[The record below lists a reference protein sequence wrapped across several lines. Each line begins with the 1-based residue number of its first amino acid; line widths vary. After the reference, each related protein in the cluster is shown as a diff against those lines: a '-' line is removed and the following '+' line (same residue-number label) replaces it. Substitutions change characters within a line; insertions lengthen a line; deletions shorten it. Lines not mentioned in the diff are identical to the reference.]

1 MGRRTA
7 WVVLFPLKGKKD
19 KNMEHPGNSAV
30 SRDIAYHIHPYTN
43 LKTHQTQGPLVM
55 TRGEGVRVFDETGK
69 GYIEGFAGLWCAS
82 LGFSEPRLVAAAT
95 RQLETLPYYHN
106 FAGKAPDVV
115 IDLAER
121 LIEIAPVPMS
131 KVFFANSGS
140 EATDTAV
147 KLVWY
152 YNNAVGRPE
161 KKKVISR
168 QKAYHGVT
176 IASASLTGLPN
187 NHRDFDLPIDRIMH
201 TDCPHFYRF
210 GAEGESEEDFA
221 SRCAASLEKMILDEG
236 PDTVA
241 AFIAEPVMGA
251 GGVIVPPKT
260 YFEKVQA
267 VLDKHDVL
275 FIADEVICG
284 FGRTGNMWG
293 CQTYDLKPDMITM
306 AKALSAAYLPI
317 SAVMISEGVFQAM
330 TKESEKI
337 GMFAH
342 GFTYSGHPVPAAV
355 ALETLKI
362 YEERDI
368 VGHVRHVGPSLQDGL
383 RRLADHPLVGEVRG
397 LGLVA
402 GVELVKNKETKESFD
417 PADGVGAYL
426 AGRIQEHGAI
436 ARAIVDT
443 IAFSPPLIITEDE
456 IGEMLGCFERGL
468 EETLAMVRERGLA

>member
-1 MGRRTA
+1 
-7 WVVLFPLKGKKD
+7 
-19 KNMEHPGNSAV
+19 MEHPGNSAV
-30 SRDIAYHIHPYTN
+30 GRDIAYHIHPYTN
-43 LKTHQTQGPLVM
+43 LKTHQKQGPLIM

-82 LGFSEPRLVAAAT
+82 LGFNEPRLVEAAT
-95 RQLETLPYYHN
+95 RQLEKLPYYHN
-106 FAGKAPDVV
+106 FAGKASDVV

-121 LIEIAPVPMS
+121 LIELAPVPMS

-140 EATDTAV
+140 EAVDTAV

-152 YNNAVGRPE
+152 YNNAVGRPQ
-161 KKKVISR
+161 KKKIISR
-168 QKAYHGVT
+168 HKAYHGVT

-187 NHRDFDLPIDRIMH
+187 LHRDFDLPIDRIVH
-201 TDCPHFYRF
+201 TECPHYYRF
-210 GAEGESEEDFA
+210 GADGESEEDFA
-221 SRCAASLEKMILDEG
+221 SRCAANLEKMILDEG

-260 YFEKVQA
+260 YFEKVQV
-267 VLDKHDVL
+267 VLGKYDVL

-293 CQTYDLKPDMITM
+293 CQTFDLNPDMITM

-317 SAVMISEGVFQAM
+317 SAVMVSEKVFDAM
-330 TKESEKI
+330 VDESEKI
-337 GMFAH
+337 GLFAH

-368 VGHVRHVGPSLQDGL
+368 VAHVRRVGPRLQDGL
-383 RRLADHPLVGEVRG
+383 RRLNDHPLVGEVRG

-402 GVELVKNKETKESFD
+402 GVELVKNKETKEPFD
-417 PADGVGAYL
+417 PADGVGAFLY
-426 AGRIQEHGAI
+426 ARTQEHGAI

-443 IAFSPPLIITEDE
+443 IAFAPPLIISEEE
-456 IGEMLGCFERGL
+456 IDEMLGYFECGL
-468 EETLAMVRERGLA
+468 ADTLAMVGERGLA

>member
-1 MGRRTA
+1 
-7 WVVLFPLKGKKD
+7 
-19 KNMEHPGNSAV
+19 MEHPGNSAV
-30 SRDIAYHIHPYTN
+30 SRDIAYHLHPYTN
-43 LKTHQTQGPLVM
+43 LKTHQKQGPLVM

-82 LGFSEPRLVAAAT
+82 LGFKEPRLVEAAT
-95 RQLETLPYYHN
+95 RQLKKLPYYHN
-106 FAGKAPDVV
+106 FAGKASDVV

-121 LIEIAPVPMS
+121 LIELAPVPMS

-140 EATDTAV
+140 EAVDTAV

-152 YNNAVGRPE
+152 YNNALGRPE
-161 KKKVISR
+161 KKKIISR

-187 NHRDFDLPIDRIMH
+187 LHRDFDLPIDRIVH
-201 TDCPHFYRF
+201 TDCPHYYRF
-210 GAEGESEEDFA
+210 GALGESEDDFA
-221 SRCAASLEKMILDEG
+221 SRCAANLEKMILDEG

-251 GGVIVPPKT
+251 GGVIVPPGT

-267 VLDKHDVL
+267 VLGKYDVL

-293 CQTYDLKPDMITM
+293 CQTFDLKPDMITM

-317 SAVMISEGVFQAM
+317 SAIMVSEKVFGAM
-330 TKESEKI
+330 VDESEKI
-337 GMFAH
+337 GLFAH

-368 VGHVRHVGPSLQDGL
+368 VAHVRHVGPRLQDGL
-383 RRLADHPLVGEVRG
+383 RRLEDHPLVGEVRG

-402 GVELVKNKETKESFD
+402 GVELVKNKETKEPFD
-417 PADGVGAYL
+417 PADGVGAFLY
-426 AGRIQEHGAI
+426 ARTQEYGAI

-443 IAFSPPLIITEDE
+443 IAFAPPLIITDE
-456 IGEMLGCFERGL
+456 EIDEMLGYFERGL
-468 EETLAMVRERGLA
+468 ADTLAMVRERGLA

>member
-1 MGRRTA
+1 M
-7 WVVLFPLKGKKD
+7 D
-19 KNMEHPGNSAV
+19 NPGNSAG

-43 LKTHQTQGPLVM
+43 LKAHQTQGPLVI

-82 LGFSEPRLVAAAT
+82 LGFNEPRLVAAAT
-95 RQLETLPYYHN
+95 RQLEKLPYYHN
-106 FAGKAPDVV
+106 FAGKASDVV

-121 LIEIAPVPMS
+121 LIEISPVPMS

-152 YNNAVGRPE
+152 YNNAVGRPD

-168 QKAYHGVT
+168 QKGYHGVT

-201 TDCPHFYRF
+201 TDCPHYYRF

-221 SRCAASLEKMILDEG
+221 SRCAANLEKMILDEG

-241 AFIAEPVMGA
+241 AFIAEPLMGA

-267 VLDKHDVL
+267 VLKKYDVL

-293 CQTYDLKPDMITM
+293 TQTFDLKPDMITM

-317 SAVMISEGVFQAM
+317 SALMVSEKVFSAM
-330 TKESEKI
+330 VDESEKI
-337 GMFAH
+337 GLFAH

-355 ALETLKI
+355 AVETLMI

-368 VGHVRHVGPSLQDGL
+368 VGHVRRVGPRLQERL
-383 RRLADHPLVGEVRG
+383 RQLTDHPLIGEVRG
-397 LGLVA
+397 LGLVGA
-402 GVELVKNKETKESFD
+402 IELVKNKDTKESFD
-417 PADGVGAYL
+417 PSDGIGAYL
-426 AGRIQEHGAI
+426 CARAQEYGAI

-443 IAFSPPLIITEDE
+443 VAFSPPLIISAEEIDE
-456 IGEMLGCFERGL
+456 MIDCVERAL
-468 EETLAMVRERGLA
+468 DDTLTMVKERGLA

>member
-1 MGRRTA
+1 M
-7 WVVLFPLKGKKD
+7 D
-19 KNMEHPGNSAV
+19 NPGNSAG

-43 LKTHQTQGPLVM
+43 LKAHQTQGPLVI

-82 LGFSEPRLVAAAT
+82 LGFNEPRLVAAAT
-95 RQLETLPYYHN
+95 RQLEKLPYYHN
-106 FAGKAPDVV
+106 FAGKASDVV

-121 LIEIAPVPMS
+121 LIEISPVPMS

-152 YNNAVGRPE
+152 YNNAVGRPD
-161 KKKVISR
+161 KKKIISR
-168 QKAYHGVT
+168 QKGYHGVT

-187 NHRDFDLPIDRIMH
+187 NHRDFDLPIDRILH
-201 TDCPHFYRF
+201 TDCPHYYRF

-221 SRCAASLEKMILDEG
+221 SRCAANLEKMILDEG

-241 AFIAEPVMGA
+241 AFIAEPLMGA

-267 VLDKHDVL
+267 VLKKYDVL

-293 CQTYDLKPDMITM
+293 TQTFDLKPDMITM

-317 SAVMISEGVFQAM
+317 SALMVSEKVFSAM
-330 TKESEKI
+330 VTESEKI
-337 GMFAH
+337 GLFAH

-355 ALETLKI
+355 AVETLKI

-368 VGHVRHVGPSLQDGL
+368 VGHVRRVGPHLQKRL
-383 RRLADHPLVGEVRG
+383 RQLTDHPLVGEVRG
-397 LGLVA
+397 LGLVGA
-402 GVELVKNKETKESFD
+402 IELVKNKDTKESFD
-417 PADGVGAYL
+417 PGDGIGAYVC
-426 AGRIQEHGAI
+426 ARAQEYGAI
-436 ARAIVDT
+436 ARAIADT
-443 IAFSPPLIITEDE
+443 VAFSPPLIISTEE
-456 IGEMLGCFERGL
+456 IDEMLDCIERAL
-468 EETLAMVRERGLA
+468 KDTLAMVKERGLA

>member
-1 MGRRTA
+1 M
-7 WVVLFPLKGKKD
+7 D
-19 KNMEHPGNSAV
+19 NPGNSAG

-43 LKTHQTQGPLVM
+43 LKAHQTQGPLVI

-82 LGFSEPRLVAAAT
+82 LGFNEPRLVAAAT
-95 RQLETLPYYHN
+95 RQLEKLPYYHN
-106 FAGKAPDVV
+106 FAGKASDVV

-121 LIEIAPVPMS
+121 LIEISPVPMS

-152 YNNAVGRPE
+152 YNNAVGRPD

-168 QKAYHGVT
+168 QKGYHGVT

-201 TDCPHFYRF
+201 TDCPHYYRF

-221 SRCAASLEKMILDEG
+221 SRCAATLEKMILDEG

-241 AFIAEPVMGA
+241 AFIAEPLMGA

-267 VLDKHDVL
+267 VLKKYDVL

-293 CQTYDLKPDMITM
+293 TQTFDLKPDMITM

-317 SAVMISEGVFQAM
+317 SALMVSEKVFSAM
-330 TKESEKI
+330 VDESEKI
-337 GMFAH
+337 GLFAH

-355 ALETLKI
+355 AVETLMI

-368 VGHVRHVGPSLQDGL
+368 VGHVRRVGPRLQERL
-383 RRLADHPLVGEVRG
+383 RQLTDHPLIGEVRG
-397 LGLVA
+397 LGLVGA
-402 GVELVKNKETKESFD
+402 IELVKNKDTKESFD
-417 PADGVGAYL
+417 PSDGIGAYL
-426 AGRIQEHGAI
+426 CARAQEYGAI

-443 IAFSPPLIITEDE
+443 VAFSPPLIISAEEIDE
-456 IGEMLGCFERGL
+456 MIDCVERAL
-468 EETLAMVRERGLA
+468 DDTLTMVKERGLA